1 VGSKLAWFRD
11 NPIERAGL
19 CAAARIEENM
29 RKTIVAS
36 TLALAAFAASSEAKA
51 DWGLH
56 SGDTLHGG
64 DNMLY
69 GEVGWPS
76 LDLGF
81 QHGMSEKVDLGFKFS
96 LNYGADYTTVT
107 HLGMG
112 MRVPIRIAPVKRPRF
127 SFLLHFDP
135 GIKFDSFGGAY
146 VGYWGGRYGGVYG
159 GGLLFGIQIPFGL
172 EFGIHLTREATLQF
186 GMEMPIYINLTN
198 YVYGN
203 IPILFGP
210 GFEYQIDNHMAIG
223 LNTKFG
229 PSIIAVDGYSGAAF
243 GFITQLYFAYRL

>member
-1 VGSKLAWFRD
+1 
-11 NPIERAGL
+11 
-19 CAAARIEENM
+19 M

-36 TLALAAFAASSEAKA
+36 TLALAAFAASSEART

-56 SGDTLHGG
+56 SGDTLNAG

-76 LDLGF
+76 FDLGF
-81 QHGMSEKVDLGFKFS
+81 QHGMSSKVDLGFKFS
-96 LNYGADYTTVT
+96 LDYGFDYSTATAV
-107 HLGMG
+107 GIG
-112 MRVPIRIAPVKRPRF
+112 MRVPIRISPVKRGKF

-135 GIKFDSFGGAY
+135 GVKFDAFSP
-146 VGYWGGRYGGVYG
+146 
-159 GGLLFGIQIPFGL
+159 LLFGIQIPFGL
-172 EFGIHLTREATLQF
+172 EFGIHFTREATLQF
-186 GMEMPIYINLTN
+186 GMEMPVYVNLTN
-198 YVYGN
+198 GVYGN

-210 GFEYQIDNHMAIG
+210 GFEYQIDNHMAVG

-229 PSIIAVDGYSGAAF
+229 PTIWAASRGVGWGGWGGWRGWGGASSAAF